1 MASELKLERDG
12 AVLIATLDR
21 PERMNAIGSQLL
33 DELPRAWSAAAAD
46 RSLRAL
52 VITASGDRA
61 FCTGMDLQE
70 VAERGHHR
78 PLAENYDSQRVTPLN
93 CDVWL
98 PTIVAVN
105 GVCTG
110 SGLHFIADADVVVAS
125 STASF
130 LDTHVSVGQVAVV
143 EPITLLDRIGVGGA
157 LKMVVLGR
165 AGRLDAS
172 EALRISLV
180 DEVVDPESLRS
191 RAIELA
197 HAAASGSP
205 SAIEK
210 SKRAIRGALELPRR
224 EAMQRGWE
232 FMLEQRA
239 HHPDAVEGPRAFA
252 ERRQP
257 NWTVQ

>member
-1 MASELKLERDG
+1 VASELKQERDG
-12 AVLIATLDR
+12 AVLIATLHR
-21 PERMNAIGSQLL
+21 PERMHAIGTQLL
-33 DELPRAWSAAAAD
+33 EELPRVWSEAAAD
-46 RSLRAL
+46 PSLRAL
-52 VITASGDRA
+52 LITASGDRA

-70 VAERGHHR
+70 MVERGRHR
-78 PLAENYDSQRVTPLN
+78 PLGSNYDSQRVTPLN

-110 SGLHFIADADVVVAS
+110 AGLHFIADADMVVAS

-130 LDTHVSVGQVAVV
+130 LDTHVAVGQVAVT
-143 EPITLLDRIGVGGA
+143 EPITLLERIGLGNA

-165 AGRLDAS
+165 AGRLDAA

-180 DEVVDPESLRS
+180 DEVVEPERLRD

-224 EAMQRGWE
+224 DAMQRGWE
-232 FMLEQRA
+232 LLLEQRA
-239 HHPDAVEGPRAFA
+239 HHPDAVEGPRAFV
-252 ERRQP
+252 ERREP

>member
-12 AVLIATLDR
+12 AVLIATIDR
-21 PERMNAIGSQLL
+21 PERMNAIGTQLL
-33 DELPRAWSAAAAD
+33 EAFPRVWPEAAAD
-46 RSLRAL
+46 PSVRAL

-61 FCTGMDLQE
+61 FCTGMDLRE
-70 VAERGHHR
+70 VTERGHHR
-78 PLAENYDSQRVTPLN
+78 PRGETYDSERITPLN

-125 STASF
+125 TTASF
-130 LDTHVSVGQVAVV
+130 LDTHVAVGQVSVI
-143 EPITLLDRIGVGGA
+143 EPITLLDRIGVGNA

-165 AGRLDAS
+165 AGRLDAA

-180 DEVVDPESLRS
+180 DEVVEPEQLRI
-191 RAIELA
+191 RAVELA

-205 SAIEK
+205 SAMEK
-210 SKRAIRGALELPRR
+210 SKRAIRGALEL
-224 EAMQRGWE
+224 
-232 FMLEQRA
+232 
-239 HHPDAVEGPRAFA
+239 
-252 ERRQP
+252 
-257 NWTVQ
+257 

>member
-21 PERMNAIGSQLL
+21 PERMHALGTQLL
-33 DELPRAWSAAAAD
+33 EELPRAWSEAAAD
-46 RSLRAL
+46 PALRAL

-61 FCTGMDLQE
+61 FCTGMDLRE
-70 VAERGHHR
+70 AAERGHAR
-78 PLAENYDSQRVTPLN
+78 PLAEHFDSQRVTPLN

-110 SGLHFIADADVVVAS
+110 AGLHFVADADVVVAS
-125 STASF
+125 RTASF
-130 LDTHVSVGQVAVV
+130 IDTHVDVGQVAVV
-143 EPITLLDRIGVGGA
+143 EPISLLDRIGTGNA

-165 AGRLDAS
+165 AGRLDAA

-180 DEVVDPESLRS
+180 DEVVEPEKLRG

-210 SKRAIRGALELPRR
+210 SKRAIRGALDLPRR
-224 EAMQRGWE
+224 DALQRGWE
-232 FMLEQRA
+232 LMLEQRA
-239 HHPDAVEGPRAFA
+239 HHPDAVEGPRAFV
-252 ERRQP
+252 ERRAP
-257 NWTVQ
+257 NWTVP